1 MMKKFSISTQLLVLV
16 FTLLLSTSIVF
27 IIITYFSLQ
36 KVASEQAINR
46 MYSIRT
52 NDVIKVDT
60 DEAASNFQDMQLYYI
75 DYNVNSGYH
84 PSKNALNYIS
94 IEEFQQLF
102 ENFLKPEVEKTYRF
116 QHGRENERPQFE
128 SPEAF
133 GFYRGAYI
141 YKTNAGVM
149 LYYSFTCNRD
159 FTSYSFIFTD
169 NTYASAFIRDVALRM
184 FSTFLGI
191 LFIATMCIY
200 VWSTRITRRLKNI
213 QNHIIDLPKDKYE
226 KEYVDTGED
235 EIGELS
241 RSVEYMRKEI
251 GHNEN
256 TKQEMLQNL
265 SHDFKTPIAVIRNYA
280 EAMDDEVED
289 PKVATKKIIE
299 QADILKNKVNRLLQY
314 NSLEY
319 LSKDKEFEDILMN
332 EIINDIVINY
342 KHQLGDIKLSTE
354 LEEEVFFKGYKENW
368 YTVVDNIVDNAK
380 RYAKTEIKIILKK
393 DKLIIYNDGDHLED
407 KFVDEIFKPY
417 EKGSKGQ
424 FGLGMSIVQKT
435 VNFFNMTL
443 SAKNENVGVSFTIEG
458 KNEL

>member
-1 MMKKFSISTQLLVLV
+1 MKKL
-16 FTLLLSTSIVF
+16 TLSSQILILF
-27 IIITYFSLQ
+27 IIIFLASSVAFSITSMTVIRRIIADEAYNKLSSYAILLDESSDVDLNKFKIGDIAYVIKTNDTYEEHDLKSLNSDFSNEDINNILALVSQ
-36 KVASEQAINR
+36 SRSKYPTEHNSFIARDEYKSKNNLIYYACKTEDNLKTYTLVMTSEQAAVNPLFISLAARIN
-46 MYSIRT
+46 SIFF
-52 NDVIKVDT
+52 
-60 DEAASNFQDMQLYYI
+60 A
-75 DYNVNSGYH
+75 
-84 PSKNALNYIS
+84 
-94 IEEFQQLF
+94 
-102 ENFLKPEVEKTYRF
+102 
-116 QHGRENERPQFE
+116 
-128 SPEAF
+128 
-133 GFYRGAYI
+133 
-141 YKTNAGVM
+141 VM
-149 LYYSFTCNRD
+149 LVTMILI
-159 FTSYSFIFTD
+159 FI
-169 NTYASAFIRDVALRM
+169 
-184 FSTFLGI
+184 
-191 LFIATMCIY
+191 
-200 VWSTRITRRLKNI
+200 WSHRLTTRLKNI
-213 QNHIIDLPKDKYE
+213 QTYVLDL
-226 KEYVDTGED
+226 TD
-235 EIGELS
+235 ENKNMKINDDGCDEVSELS
-241 RSVEYMRKEI
+241 RSVEHMKEEI
-251 GHNEN
+251 LHNEHI
-256 TKQEMLQNL
+256 KQEMLQNL